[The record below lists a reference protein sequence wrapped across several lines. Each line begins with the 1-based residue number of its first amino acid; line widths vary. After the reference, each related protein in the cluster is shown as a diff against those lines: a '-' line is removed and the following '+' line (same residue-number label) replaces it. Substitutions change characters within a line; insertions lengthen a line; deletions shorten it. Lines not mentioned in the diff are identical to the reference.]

1 MMNGTYTLYFN
12 GKRSSE
18 GIFNNIYSIINK
30 KFSAQV
36 FPRGMESVKA
46 LQNEP
51 VTFFANKNY
60 KALSLQMLQKR
71 TRDELLNF
79 GGSSRPAKKIF
90 LDGENNLVN
99 DACELTDAALAGDS
113 WLVAICKEV
122 DSLIAAA
129 KKRYADR
136 FSLSDILEPL
146 IREPF
151 GLFANQANYVALS
164 YALRKHKED
173 LFNPS
178 TSQPVG
184 DEKLNDMIE
193 ILLKMWDNGSS
204 ETSNKLL
211 LRFGSAEERNLT
223 SILGEIFN
231 LSVVKGVSLSDLK
244 SLNYAKW
251 SITEFCKQ
259 IAKYP
264 LWSLL
269 YCSKI
274 DEKEACAEAIKDLIS
289 LFNQDSYSLDKIKS
303 LYHEIKE
310 VGQVDLYK
318 LCTNSVNYQ
327 EGFKNFINNIKD
339 VELQPEWW
347 EELEE
352 ELGHLQSEIAF
363 RREEDVRSAV
373 MSFYINKIKKPEP
386 MPMPGEMAA
395 EPDPIP
401 TPIQAKP
408 DDIKMAKTLVREQTM
423 PSMMWQ
429 KVILDLIEEHPE
441 VSQFLISYLGS

>member
-1 MMNGTYTLYFN
+1 
-12 GKRSSE
+12 
-18 GIFNNIYSIINK
+18 
-30 KFSAQV
+30 
-36 FPRGMESVKA
+36 
-46 LQNEP
+46 
-51 VTFFANKNY
+51 
-60 KALSLQMLQKR
+60 
-71 TRDELLNF
+71 
-79 GGSSRPAKKIF
+79 
-90 LDGENNLVN
+90 
-99 DACELTDAALAGDS
+99 
-113 WLVAICKEV
+113 
-122 DSLIAAA
+122 
-129 KKRYADR
+129 
-136 FSLSDILEPL
+136 
-146 IREPF
+146 
-151 GLFANQANYVALS
+151 
-164 YALRKHKED
+164 
-173 LFNPS
+173 
-178 TSQPVG
+178 
-184 DEKLNDMIE
+184 MIE

-211 LRFGSAEERNLT
+211 LRFGSVEERNLT

-231 LSVVKGVSLSDLK
+231 LSTVKGVSLSDLK

-251 SITEFCKQ
+251 SITEFSKQ

-274 DEKEACAEAIKDLIS
+274 KEKGACAEAIKDLIT

-318 LCTNSVNYQ
+318 LCTNSANYQ

-386 MPMPGEMAA
+386 MPIPGGMAA
-395 EPDPIP
+395 EPAPIP
-401 TPIQAKP
+401 TPVQTKP

>member
-1 MMNGTYTLYFN
+1 MQRKGLVILIGKEGNRFILQSLYTFHAAWEYL
-12 GKRSSE
+12 GAE
-18 GIFNNIYSIINK
+18 
-30 KFSAQV
+30 
-36 FPRGMESVKA
+36 
-46 LQNEP
+46 
-51 VTFFANKNY
+51 
-60 KALSLQMLQKR
+60 
-71 TRDELLNF
+71 
-79 GGSSRPAKKIF
+79 F
-90 LDGENNLVN
+90 LIDN
-99 DACELTDAALAGDS
+99 
-113 WLVAICKEV
+113 AIDV
-122 DSLIAAA
+122 DSLISAA

-164 YALRKHKED
+164 FALRKHKED

-274 DEKEACAEAIKDLIS
+274 EEKEACAEAIKDLIS

-318 LCTNSVNYQ
+318 LCTNSANYQ
-327 EGFKNFINNIKD
+327 EGFKIFINNIKD

-386 MPMPGEMAA
+386 MPIPGGMAA

-401 TPIQAKP
+401 TPVQAKP

>member
-1 MMNGTYTLYFN
+1 M
-12 GKRSSE
+12 
-18 GIFNNIYSIINK
+18 
-30 KFSAQV
+30 
-36 FPRGMESVKA
+36 
-46 LQNEP
+46 
-51 VTFFANKNY
+51 
-60 KALSLQMLQKR
+60 
-71 TRDELLNF
+71 
-79 GGSSRPAKKIF
+79 
-90 LDGENNLVN
+90 
-99 DACELTDAALAGDS
+99 
-113 WLVAICKEV
+113 
-122 DSLIAAA
+122 IATA

-204 ETSNKLL
+204 ESSNKLL

-274 DEKEACAEAIKDLIS
+274 EEKKACAEAIKDLIT

-318 LCTNSVNYQ
+318 LCTNSANYQ

-386 MPMPGEMAA
+386 MPIPGGMAA

-401 TPIQAKP
+401 TPVQAKP